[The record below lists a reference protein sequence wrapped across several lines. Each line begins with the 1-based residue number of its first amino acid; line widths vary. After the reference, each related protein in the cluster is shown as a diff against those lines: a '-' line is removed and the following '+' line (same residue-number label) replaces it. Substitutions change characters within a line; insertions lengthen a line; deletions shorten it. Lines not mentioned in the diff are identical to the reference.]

1 MSGFSCGTSCEA
13 ICSFTIS
20 CISVLPLGTD
30 VDMLAT
36 TDPDFEDTEE
46 SETPVYEKH
55 DKLLH
60 GPAKSKQYVLI
71 NMYTG
76 SDSSK

>member
-1 MSGFSCGTSCEA
+1 MCMGKL
-13 ICSFTIS
+13 ICSFATF
-20 CISVLPLGTD
+20 CLSVLPLGTD

-60 GPAKSKQYVLI
+60 GPAKSKQYVLLY
-71 NMYTG
+71 MYIG
-76 SDSSK
+76 SGSSKSKG